1 MRLYLILFFLLFAN
15 IESAAQNFDAN
26 ILKSVNTNRNKSLDN
41 SFMFITNSVAPI
53 SIASSLATLGT
64 GLIKKDK
71 TLQSKGWEL
80 TASVFISTGTGY
92 LMKRIIKRNRP
103 FVDYSFIDPYKPYTD
118 YSFPSNHATLAF
130 ATATSLTI
138 NFNKWYVAVPAY
150 GWAGLVAYSR
160 LHLGVHYPTD
170 VLAGAVLGS
179 GTAILTHKANQWLQK
194 KKTKKFI
201 SH

>member
-41 SFMFITNSVAPI
+41 AFKFITNSVAPI
-53 SIASSLATLGT
+53 AIGSSFITLGT
-64 GLIKKDK
+64 GYLKKDK
-71 TLQSKGWEL
+71 ALQLKGWEA
-80 TASVFISTGTGY
+80 TASIFIATGTGY
-92 LMKRIIKRNRP
+92 VMKRIIQRNRP

-118 YSFPSNHATLAF
+118 FSFPSNHSTIAF
-130 ATATSLTI
+130 AAATSMAI
-138 NFNKWYVAVPAY
+138 NFKKWYVVVPAY
-150 GWAGLVAYSR
+150 GWATLVAYSR
-160 LHLGVHYPTD
+160 MHLGVHYPTD
-170 VLAGAVLGS
+170 VMAGAVLGS